1 MMFPAYRCELCNR
14 LHRECPPRCRG
25 CNFPN
30 LVEITLTAQE
40 FCAQFGHDGGE
51 ICVPGTERFERT
63 EFRPY
68 VEDGLTIGGSDERI
82 SSYEYLFRCARCGF
96 EQRTRR

>member
-1 MMFPAYRCELCNR
+1 MMLPAYRCELCNY
-14 LHRECPPRCRG
+14 LHRESVPRCSG
-25 CNFPN
+25 CGYPKFAV
-30 LVEITLTAQE
+30 LTLTAQE

-51 ICVPGTERFERT
+51 VCVPATSKFERT

-82 SSYEYLFRCARCGF
+82 YSHEYLFRCARCGF